1 VGFASMDSSNVDL
14 VALEIK
20 KAILEGRTLEGH
32 DCKSIKNDLVMQ
44 FGKDI
49 EEIEESVLLQAIKDH
64 VSSQHADSNFDLEA
78 LTLGNDDDNS
88 FYFVGGSSQEPNQ
101 TNDISDSRF
110 ASAFQQQIAMTNNNN
125 SSPPLPLS
133 SSQQQISFAP
143 PGLAPLHSQSQSQSL
158 FQQRFS
164 NSQSP
169 LPTLQYSQSQMSL
182 SPGYQQSRLPSQPV
196 PPHLQQ
202 PASPTVI
209 TNEQELLTA
218 FWEISFKIFYNIC
231 SENCLTRD
239 CLSLVAGKRIPM
251 F

>member
-1 VGFASMDSSNVDL
+1 MDSSNVDL

-20 KAILEGRTLEGH
+20 KAILEGRTLDGH

-64 VSSQHADSNFDLEA
+64 VSSQHADSNFDLEG

-88 FYFVGGSSQEPNQ
+88 FYFVGGSSQEANQ
-101 TNDISDSRF
+101 TNDLSDSRF
-110 ASAFQQQIAMTNNNN
+110 ASAFQQQMAMTNNNMN
-125 SSPPLPLS
+125 SSPPLPP
-133 SSQQQISFAP
+133 SSQPQMSFAP
-143 PGLAPLHSQSQSQSL
+143 PGLTPLHSQSQSQSL

-169 LPTLQYSQSQMSL
+169 LPSSLPYSQSQMSL
-182 SPGYQQSRLPSQPV
+182 SPSYQQQSRLPSQPI

-239 CLSLVAGKRIPM
+239 CLSLVAGDRISM
-251 F
+251 L